1 MIGHNVQQK
10 EAEMDS
16 KTIISMSET
25 EYLEECRKKYWRLV
39 KDSVRVEV
47 SDYADK
53 ITKEI
58 FPDSPA
64 DAYQL
69 KTALN
74 RLIRTKFK
82 IVRVANLTMKD
93 KDAAMKFLN
102 DVRELLR

>member
-1 MIGHNVQQK
+1 LIGHNVQQK

-25 EYLEECRKKYWRLV
+25 EYLEECRKKYRRLV

-58 FPDSPA
+58 FHDSPA